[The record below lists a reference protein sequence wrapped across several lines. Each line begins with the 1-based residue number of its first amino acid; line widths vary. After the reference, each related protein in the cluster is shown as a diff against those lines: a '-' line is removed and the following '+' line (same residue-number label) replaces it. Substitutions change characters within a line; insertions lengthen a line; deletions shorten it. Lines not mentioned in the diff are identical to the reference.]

1 MRTTL
6 TIDGDVLAAARDLAQ
21 AQRVSIGRVISDL
34 ARRSLTQPAPSET
47 KDEFFGFTPLPRR
60 GVVVTDELIDT
71 IREEEGV

>member
-6 TIDGDVLAAARDLAQ
+6 TIDGDVLAAARDLSRAQ
-21 AQRVSIGRVISDL
+21 GVSIGQVISDL
-34 ARRSLTQPAPSET
+34 ARRGLTQPAPSEL
-47 KDEFFGFTPLPRR
+47 KDEFFGFCPLPRR